1 MTKPSVLDVARVAG
15 VGPSTVSRVLNNQ
28 PYISQKARA
37 SVLAAVEAL
46 GYTPDLNARSL
57 RSGQTHAISVLLP
70 MTDTVFYRTLLSSVH
85 ACLDRHDYD
94 MALFPLMGTQR
105 IRRFREPDALLYRA
119 DALLIASQNPEQ
131 LYGGRPPFN
140 KPVVLVDAQHPQYHS
155 VWFDN
160 LTAGRLAAELALRCG
175 LPVVL
180 LDDVADLSGELLP
193 SPVFTDRRQGVLET
207 LTRHGVAP
215 VRTLHMLPS
224 LEGGRAAALHLL
236 ADPPPRPVF
245 LLAVSDEAALGA
257 QRQLS
262 EAGWHLGR
270 DYLLLGFDGS
280 EQAAALG
287 LSTVSQPV
295 AEMGEAAAEALVLAL
310 TGQLQTLTQRVFA
323 PTLQERRSTSLT
335 GGQDG

>member
-57 RSGQTHAISVLLP
+57 RRGQTRAISVLLP
-70 MTDTVFYRTLLSSVH
+70 TTDTVFYKALLRSVQAH
-85 ACLDRHDYD
+85 LEHHDYD
-94 MALFPLMGTQR
+94 LALFPLMGTQR

-140 KPVVLVDAQHPQYHS
+140 HPVVLVDAQHPQYHS

-160 LTAGRLAAELALRCG
+160 RTAGRLAAELALRRG

-180 LDDVADLSGELLP
+180 LAGVADRSGDLFP
-193 SPVFTDRRQGVLET
+193 SPVCEDRRLGVVEALGRQGVT
-207 LTRHGVAP
+207 P
-215 VRTLHMLPS
+215 VRTLQVSPS
-224 LEGGRAAALHLL
+224 FEGGRTAAVQLL
-236 ADPPPRPVF
+236 AAPPALPVF
-245 LLAVSDEAALGA
+245 LLAVNGEMALGA
-257 QRQLS
+257 HRHLS
-262 EAGWHLGR
+262 EAGWRLGR
-270 DYLLLGFDGS
+270 EYLLLGFDDS
-280 EQAAALG
+280 EQAAELE
-287 LSTVSQPV
+287 LSSVSQPV
-295 AEMGEAAAEALVLAL
+295 SQIGEAAAEALVLAL
-310 TGQLQTLTQRVFA
+310 AGRLHVLTQRVFA
-323 PTLQERRSTSLT
+323 PTLKERRSTARLE
-335 GGQDG
+335 GRE